1 MSMHGKVTAWRAARK
16 TARKD
21 RENSMIWAGLTRQ
34 TSDLDRE
41 QSAQADQQR
50 QIAEQQESRT
60 ITGLGL

>member
-1 MSMHGKVTAWRAARK
+1 MSMRGKVTAWRAARR
-16 TARKD
+16 TARTD
-21 RENSMIWAGLTRQ
+21 HENATIWAGLTRQ

-41 QSAQADQQR
+41 QSAQADKQR